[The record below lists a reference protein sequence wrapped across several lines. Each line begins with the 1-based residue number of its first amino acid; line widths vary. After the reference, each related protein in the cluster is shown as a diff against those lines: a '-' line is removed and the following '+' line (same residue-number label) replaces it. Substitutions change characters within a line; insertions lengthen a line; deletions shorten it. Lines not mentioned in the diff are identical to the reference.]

1 MTESFRDTH
10 TTRQVTGEAGP
21 GAGADAKACALSD
34 GRAVEEAARFRS
46 SPFYLA
52 FSRALRRRGMRPEQ
66 LCDPADPCARRLL
79 SEYGAMFV
87 ASDAVAVPPVCV
99 FRDEREVSRFQ
110 RLAGSRAAD
119 FDGVAI
125 ELQPAALDALLGARD
140 DARREGLGI
149 TPRDGAEAARRDFAD
164 TVRLWESRVR
174 PALRYWTGEGR
185 VAPDEAERL
194 GALDFPEQVARVLE
208 LESCGCFFSKDFSKS
223 ILQSVAAPGASQHL
237 ALLAFDAV
245 EFTDARVRSILAAR
259 GWFQTVLND
268 LPHFTYL
275 GVREDELPGLG
286 LRRASH
292 GEQVFWVPDVGDGA
306 DCSLKRASPEARQT
320 EPAR

>member
-1 MTESFRDTH
+1 MNQIEPAADGVAAPVKRANAAARVRPDGCTVEDEDG
-10 TTRQVTGEAGP
+10 TGA
-21 GAGADAKACALSD
+21 
-34 GRAVEEAARFRS
+34 AARFRS

-52 FSRALRRRGMRPEQ
+52 FGRAMRRRGMRPES

-87 ASDAVAVPPVCV
+87 AADAVAVPPVCV
-99 FRDEREVSRFQ
+99 FRDDREVSSFQ
-110 RLAGSRAAD
+110 QLAGSSAAD
-119 FDGVAI
+119 FNGVTI
-125 ELQPAALDALLGARD
+125 ELQPAALAALVQARD
-140 DARREGLGI
+140 DARRQGLDI

-174 PALRYWTGEGR
+174 PALRYWIEAGR
-185 VAPDEAERL
+185 VPADEAERIGSL
-194 GALDFPEQVARVLE
+194 AFPDQVARVLE

-245 EFTDARVRSILAAR
+245 EFTDARVRAALAR
-259 GWFQTVLND
+259 HGWFRTVRND

-286 LRRASH
+286 LKAASD
-292 GEQVFWVPDVGDGA
+292 GEQVFWVPDLGDEG
-306 DCSLKRASPEARQT
+306 D
-320 EPAR
+320 